1 MISCV
6 DFFFT
11 KKGILLKGRRARLDL
26 TVNFQHEQFIDPSN
40 CPWVFEDGV
49 YIKEH
54 CLKRNNTVHVY

>member
-11 KKGILLKGRRARLDL
+11 KKGILLKGRGARLDL
-26 TVNFQHEQFIDPSN
+26 TVNFQKEQFIDPSN

-49 YIKEH
+49 YINVK
-54 CLKRNNTVHVY
+54 NTV

>member
-1 MISCV
+1 MISCG

-26 TVNFQHEQFIDPSN
+26 TVNFHHEQFIDPSN

-49 YIKEH
+49 YIKEQ
-54 CLKRNNTVHVY
+54 KRNNTVHVY